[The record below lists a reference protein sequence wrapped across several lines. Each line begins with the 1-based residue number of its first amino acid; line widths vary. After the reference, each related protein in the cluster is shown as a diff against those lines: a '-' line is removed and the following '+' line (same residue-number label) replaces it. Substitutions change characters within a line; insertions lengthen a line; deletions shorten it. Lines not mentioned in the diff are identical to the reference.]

1 MRVLEN
7 ITYVER
13 QGQTLALDLYLPQGV
28 PKAIVLYA
36 HGGGFIKGHR
46 NGPEVAP
53 IAGRLTGNGYAVA
66 SLSYRFKT
74 SLEAFEKPE
83 RKAIKENRSASRDAG
98 LALNNRL
105 IGPAFEAARR
115 DLESA
120 IGFLKTAED
129 LHGMARPLIVALGTS
144 AGGIAAL
151 ALAYPSAHS
160 PAKHRPCAVVTLG
173 AGLIHPWALSAKG
186 PPCLM
191 IHSHFDKIIPP
202 SDAEIAAQAARQ
214 AGAPVALMTCARP
227 GHNAPVAALLSDS
240 DADGTPYWDHML
252 ACFEAG
258 QINPKP
264 ANV

>member
-1 MRVLEN
+1 MRVLQN

-13 QGQTLALDLYLPQGV
+13 QGQTLALDLYLPREI

-53 IAGRLTGNGYAVA
+53 IADRLIRDGYALA
-66 SLSYRFKT
+66 SLSYRLKT
-74 SLEAFEKPE
+74 PLETFEKSE
-83 RKAIKENRSASRDAG
+83 RKAIKSNRRASREAG
-98 LALNNRL
+98 LTLNNRL

-115 DLESA
+115 DLEAA
-120 IGFLKTAED
+120 IGFLKTAEN
-129 LHGMARPLIVALGTS
+129 LHGMPNPMFAALGTS

-151 ALAYPSAHS
+151 ALAYPSPHS
-160 PAKHRPCAVVTLG
+160 PAIHRPFAVVTLG
-173 AGLIHPWALSAKG
+173 AALTHPWALSDKG

-258 QINPKP
+258 LINPKP